1 MTCYLHHLESVLK
14 KAGINVTPEN
24 RKELDKVIHEL
35 VAVNYKNCSSSWRQV
50 KQRLAEDEDDF
61 ILQLKTAWKNNA

>member
-1 MTCYLHHLESVLK
+1 LTCYLRHLESVLK

-61 ILQLKTAWKNNA
+61 ILQLKTAWKNHA